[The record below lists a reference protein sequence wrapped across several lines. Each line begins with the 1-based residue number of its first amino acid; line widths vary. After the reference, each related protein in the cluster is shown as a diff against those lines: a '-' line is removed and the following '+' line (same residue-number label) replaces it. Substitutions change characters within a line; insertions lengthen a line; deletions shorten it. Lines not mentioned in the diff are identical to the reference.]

1 MDESRSGRQDDTGA
15 AGPSSGP
22 LAGLRVLDFTAFLS
36 GPYSTQMLAD
46 LGADV
51 IKVESPGGD
60 LSRSIAPHFVRDDSL
75 YFHGTNRNKRSIVLD
90 LKHPE
95 APVLVAD
102 LVARCDV
109 VIENF
114 RPGVLARLGVDGA
127 ELRTRHPRL
136 IWCAIS
142 GFGQTGPY
150 RSLPAYDMVVQAMSG
165 SMSITGEPGR
175 PSVRTGV
182 PLADL
187 AAGLHAVVGILA
199 ALHRREQ
206 TGLGET
212 IDISMM
218 DCLVSMLSYQATY
231 FLKSGV
237 VPQPQGRAHDSI
249 PTYRTFTAGDGRD
262 ICITAN
268 TEAMWRALCT
278 VLGCDDLVHDER
290 FLTSGSRLK
299 HQEELWG
306 VLEPAFLARSAQEW
320 ATLLNAASVPAALV
334 KDFDDVFRD
343 PQVLHREMVLTLEDE
358 GGDEVRVPGDP
369 IKLQDSQRAGH
380 RFPPRLGEDTDDVL
394 AELLGLDNDVLAAW
408 RADGLFGGSDSS
420 AAQR

>member
-1 MDESRSGRQDDTGA
+1 MTQGPA
-15 AGPSSGP
+15 PSSPGP
-22 LAGLRVLDFTAFLS
+22 LAGVRVLDFTAFLS

-51 IKVESPGGD
+51 IKVEGPVGD
-60 LSRSIAPHFVRDDSL
+60 LSRSIAPYFVADDSL

-90 LKHPE
+90 LKHP
-95 APVLVAD
+95 AAASLVAD
-102 LVARCDV
+102 LVAQCDV

-127 ELRTRHPRL
+127 ALRARHPRL
-136 IWCAIS
+136 VWCAIS

-175 PSVRTGV
+175 PPVRTGV

-187 AAGLHAVVGILA
+187 AAGLHAVVGVLA

-206 TGLGET
+206 TGCGET
-212 IDISMM
+212 IDVSML

-231 FLKSGV
+231 FLHSGV

-268 TEAMWRALCT
+268 TEGMWRSLCA
-278 VLGCDDLVHDER
+278 VLGCEELVQDER
-290 FLTSGSRLK
+290 FLSSGSRLT
-299 HQEELWG
+299 HQQELWD
-306 VLEPAFLARSAQEW
+306 VLEPAFLARPAEEW
-320 ATLLNAASVPAALV
+320 EALLNEASVPAALV

-343 PQVLHREMVLTLEDE
+343 PQVLHREMVLTLEAE
-358 GGDEVRVPGDP
+358 QGEQLRVLGDP
-369 IKLQDSQRAGH
+369 IKLQDSQRTEH
-380 RFPPRLGEDTDDVL
+380 TFPPRLGADTDAVL
-394 AELLGLDNDVLAAW
+394 AELLGVDDGVVRAW
-408 RADGLFGGSDSS
+408 RADGLFGT
-420 AAQR
+420 